1 MVQFYDEIPPF
12 LINWIKT
19 QHVFWV
25 ATAPLSADG
34 HVNLSGKGING
45 TFHVVNNR
53 QIWYE
58 DLTGSGCETISHIR
72 ENGRITIYF
81 NAFEGP
87 PRIARLF
94 GKGKVYEF
102 GTLEYNELVPP
113 EERQPGS
120 RSIIMVDVHKVAT
133 SCGYGIPFFEFKSQ
147 RTKYT
152 DVALKKEAQDCVSP
166 SSELPSDGLKAY
178 WKKMNSTSLDGLP
191 GMELLPVTV
200 ATQFIPKAK
209 ASKPK
214 ALSKFPKVSVALDER
229 LMFGFA
235 LGVLTVLVGGQLNSL
250 GSLRNVGQF
259 FRG

>member
-12 LINWIKT
+12 LIDWIKT

-94 GKGKVYEF
+94 GKGKVFEF
-102 GTLEYNELVPP
+102 GTPEYNALLPP
-113 EERQPGS
+113 EERQVGS
-120 RSIIMVDVHKVAT
+120 RSIIMVDLHKVAT
-133 SCGYGIPFFEFKSQ
+133 SCGYAIPFFQFKSH
-147 RTKYT
+147 RTKLT
-152 DVALKKEAQDCVSP
+152 EWASNKQAQDCP
-166 SSELPSDGLKAY
+166 SLSSLTLPSDGLKAY
-178 WKKMNSTSLDGLP
+178 WKKSNSASLDGLP
-191 GMELLPVTV
+191 GMELLPITFE
-200 ATQFIPKAK
+200 TQLVPPKTGKHKAISKIPK
-209 ASKPK
+209 
-214 ALSKFPKVSVALDER
+214 FPSPIDEK
-229 LMFGFA
+229 LILAFA
-235 LGVLTVLVGGQLNSL
+235 LGALTVLVGGKLRSL
-250 GSLRNVGQF
+250 
-259 FRG
+259 